1 MMWYN
6 NPEAVQV
13 VLNQRIDE
21 RTSRTQGLRL
31 VKGHETA

>member
-6 NPEAVQV
+6 NPEAVRV
-13 VLNQRIDE
+13 VLDE
-21 RTSRTQGLRL
+21 MIHERSSRRQGLRL

>member
-13 VLNQRIDE
+13 VLDE
-21 RTSRTQGLRL
+21 IIHERSTRRQGLRL

>member
-13 VLNQRIDE
+13 VLDE
-21 RTSRTQGLRL
+21 MVRDRTSRKQGLRL